1 MATARDEVA
10 GETPGALRAE
20 AVAPREARAAEAV
33 GVAIAA
39 RVAIV
44 AIVAI
49 VACALRCDAED
60 TIRKHV
66 AREIRLEPQF
76 ARNVARRRN
85 GRGKDVSEE
94 NLVRT
99 ETSASPSPE
108 CHARMSAARVCFS
121 PPRVPPTAGGS
132 PRVPAWPRARSVPP
146 SLGARPRPA
155 MGKGGISPGG
165 GSGRASPHAGSPSSL
180 AAALG
185 AAASA
190 SDDNDS
196 RSSRGSLDSSLAPI
210 AGMWVG
216 ESWPSPELLAV
227 DASIP
232 TNPIRWSLALD
243 PRAAS
248 SGGISAFGAGCFD
261 DSADV
266 PGHTELWFTLRGS
279 FDARTGNVQFEKV
292 YERPAPSGEVVRY
305 VGRLHALN
313 GPRELTGTW
322 NNVAHGTEGTWS
334 CQLVGDARHA
344 SGDGVTNER
353 SSARNADGTTDP
365 STP

>member
-1 MATARDEVA
+1 MVTARDEVA

-49 VACALRCDAED
+49 VACGLRCDAED
-60 TIRKHV
+60 SLRYANTW
-66 AREIRLEPQF
+66 LERFASWHF
-76 ARNVARRRN
+76 ARARLDRRN
-85 GRGKDVSEE
+85 GRGKEVSEE
-94 NLVRT
+94 NLVIRT

-121 PPRVPPTAGGS
+121 PPRVSPTAGGT

-165 GSGRASPHAGSPSSL
+165 GSGRASPHAGRSSPRPR
-180 AAALG
+180 AG
-185 AAASA
+185 ARSA
-190 SDDNDS
+190 SDDNDNDN
-196 RSSRGSLDSSLAPI
+196 DSSLAPI

-248 SGGISAFGAGCFD
+248 AGGISAFGAGCFD

-344 SGDGVTNER
+344 SGGGVTNER

>member
-1 MATARDEVA
+1 
-10 GETPGALRAE
+10 
-20 AVAPREARAAEAV
+20 
-33 GVAIAA
+33 
-39 RVAIV
+39 
-44 AIVAI
+44 
-49 VACALRCDAED
+49 
-60 TIRKHV
+60 
-66 AREIRLEPQF
+66 
-76 ARNVARRRN
+76 
-85 GRGKDVSEE
+85 
-94 NLVRT
+94 
-99 ETSASPSPE
+99 
-108 CHARMSAARVCFS
+108 
-121 PPRVPPTAGGS
+121 
-132 PRVPAWPRARSVPP
+132 
-146 SLGARPRPA
+146 
-155 MGKGGISPGG
+155 
-165 GSGRASPHAGSPSSL
+165 
-180 AAALG
+180 
-185 AAASA
+185 
-190 SDDNDS
+190 
-196 RSSRGSLDSSLAPI
+196 
-210 AGMWVG
+210 
-216 ESWPSPELLAV
+216 V

-248 SGGISAFGAGCFD
+248 AGGISAFGAGCFD

-344 SGDGVTNER
+344 SGGGVTNER

>member
-1 MATARDEVA
+1 
-10 GETPGALRAE
+10 
-20 AVAPREARAAEAV
+20 
-33 GVAIAA
+33 
-39 RVAIV
+39 
-44 AIVAI
+44 
-49 VACALRCDAED
+49 
-60 TIRKHV
+60 
-66 AREIRLEPQF
+66 
-76 ARNVARRRN
+76 
-85 GRGKDVSEE
+85 
-94 NLVRT
+94 
-99 ETSASPSPE
+99 
-108 CHARMSAARVCFS
+108 
-121 PPRVPPTAGGS
+121 
-132 PRVPAWPRARSVPP
+132 
-146 SLGARPRPA
+146 

-248 SGGISAFGAGCFD
+248 TGGISAFGAGCFD

-344 SGDGVTNER
+344 SGGGMTNER
-353 SSARNADGTTDP
+353 SSARNTDGTTDP

>member
-1 MATARDEVA
+1 MRLTVD
-10 GETPGALRAE
+10 T
-20 AVAPREARAAEAV
+20 
-33 GVAIAA
+33 

-49 VACALRCDAED
+49 VACGLRCDAED

-66 AREIRLEPQF
+66 AREIRELALR
-76 ARNVARRRN
+76 ARSLDRRN
-85 GRGKDVSEE
+85 GRGKEVSEE

-344 SGDGVTNER
+344 SGDGVTTNER

>member
-1 MATARDEVA
+1 VATARDEVA

-66 AREIRLEPQF
+66 AREIRLERQF
-76 ARNVARRRN
+76 ARTRSRRN

-108 CHARMSAARVCFS
+108 YHARMSAARVCFS

>member
-1 MATARDEVA
+1 
-10 GETPGALRAE
+10 
-20 AVAPREARAAEAV
+20 
-33 GVAIAA
+33 
-39 RVAIV
+39 
-44 AIVAI
+44 
-49 VACALRCDAED
+49 
-60 TIRKHV
+60 
-66 AREIRLEPQF
+66 
-76 ARNVARRRN
+76 
-85 GRGKDVSEE
+85 
-94 NLVRT
+94 
-99 ETSASPSPE
+99 
-108 CHARMSAARVCFS
+108 
-121 PPRVPPTAGGS
+121 
-132 PRVPAWPRARSVPP
+132 
-146 SLGARPRPA
+146 

-165 GSGRASPHAGSPSSL
+165 GSGRASPHSGSPSSI
-180 AAALG
+180 ANALG
-185 AAASA
+185 AAASG
-190 SDDNDS
+190 SDDNDDAPH
-196 RSSRGSLDSSLAPI
+196 GNLDSETLDPNAPI

-243 PRAAS
+243 PGAGR
-248 SGGISAFGAGCFD
+248 GGISAFGAGCFD

-344 SGDGVTNER
+344 SGGGVTNER

>member
-1 MATARDEVA
+1 MVTARDEVA
-10 GETPGALRAE
+10 GETPGAFRAE

-66 AREIRLEPQF
+66 AREIREL
-76 ARNVARRRN
+76 ALRAHSLVRRN

-121 PPRVPPTAGGS
+121 PPRVSPTAGGT

-190 SDDNDS
+190 SDDNDNDN
-196 RSSRGSLDSSLAPI
+196 DSSLAPI

-344 SGDGVTNER
+344 SGDGVTTNER